1 MSESI
6 KNKAIRG
13 VAWSAVEKFARQG
26 LMVFFSILIARQL
39 SPADYG
45 LVAMLTIFLVVAQIF
60 VDSGFVEALIQKRDR
75 TEVDFSTTFWFNIG
89 VAAAIYGVLFL
100 LSPLIAG
107 FYGGA
112 VTGGADGMD
121 GLDLRDQL
129 VPDGA
134 TGETEHRNGFPSA
147 GVDLVSSHLGERRDG
162 CLDGLSGIRGV
173 DVGLAGLAAKPAQ
186 RGVTLGI
193 GGLDALARVL
203 PPLVPVFL

>member
-6 KNKAIRG
+6 KIRRYRCC
-13 VAWSAVEKFARQG
+13 WSVRLRSSPAEC

-107 FYGGA
+107 FYG
-112 VTGGADGMD
+112 
-121 GLDLRDQL
+121 
-129 VPDGA
+129 
-134 TGETEHRNGFPSA
+134 E
-147 GVDLVSSHLGERRDG
+147 
-162 CLDGLSGIRGV
+162 
-173 DVGLAGLAAKPAQ
+173 
-186 RGVTLGI
+186 
-193 GGLDALARVL
+193 
-203 PPLVPVFL
+203 PLLEELTV

>member
-107 FYGGA
+107 FYGEPLLEELTVWMGLIFVINSFRTVQQA
-112 VTGGADGMD
+112 KLNIAMD
-121 GLDLRDQL
+121 F
-129 VPDGA
+129 
-134 TGETEHRNGFPSA
+134 HRQAWISF
-147 GVDLVSSHLGERRDG
+147 SSHLGERRDG

>member
-89 VAAAIYGVLFL
+89 DLWRVVLTVSADRWVL
-100 LSPLIAG
+100 W
-107 FYGGA
+107 GA

>member
-1 MSESI
+1 
-6 KNKAIRG
+6 
-13 VAWSAVEKFARQG
+13 
-26 LMVFFSILIARQL
+26 
-39 SPADYG
+39 
-45 LVAMLTIFLVVAQIF
+45 
-60 VDSGFVEALIQKRDR
+60 
-75 TEVDFSTTFWFNIG
+75 
-89 VAAAIYGVLFL
+89 
-100 LSPLIAG
+100 
-107 FYGGA
+107 
-112 VTGGADGMD
+112 MD

-203 PPLVPVFL
+203 PPLVPVFLLVWLENPDNTSLAYVVYEWELFVGR

>member
-60 VDSGFVEALIQKRDR
+60 VDSGFVEALIQKRDLLVQHR
-75 TEVDFSTTFWFNIG
+75 SGGGDLWRV
-89 VAAAIYGVLFL
+89 VLTVSADRWVL
-100 LSPLIAG
+100 W
-107 FYGGA
+107 GA
-112 VTGGADGMD
+112 VTGGADSMD

-147 GVDLVSSHLGERRDG
+147 GVDRFSSHLGERRDG

>member
-89 VAAAIYGVLFL
+89 VAAAISGVVF
-100 LSPLIAG
+100 SC
-107 FYGGA
+107 
-112 VTGGADGMD
+112 
-121 GLDLRDQL
+121 LR
-129 VPDGA
+129 
-134 TGETEHRNGFPSA
+134 
-147 GVDLVSSHLGERRDG
+147 
-162 CLDGLSGIRGV
+162 
-173 DVGLAGLAAKPAQ
+173 
-186 RGVTLGI
+186 
-193 GGLDALARVL
+193 
-203 PPLVPVFL
+203 

>member
-107 FYGGA
+107 FYGEPLLEELTVWMGLIFVINSFRTVQQAKLNIAMDFHRQAWISLVAISLIA
-112 VTGGADGMD
+112 VT
-121 GLDLRDQL
+121 
-129 VPDGA
+129 
-134 TGETEHRNGFPSA
+134 
-147 GVDLVSSHLGERRDG
+147 
-162 CLDGLSGIRGV
+162 I
-173 DVGLAGLAAKPAQ
+173 K
-186 RGVTLGI
+186 
-193 GGLDALARVL
+193 
-203 PPLVPVFL
+203 

>member
-45 LVAMLTIFLVVAQIF
+45 LVAMLTIFLVVADLRGLRLRGSSDPETGSDGGGFLDHLLVQHR
-60 VDSGFVEALIQKRDR
+60 SGGGDLWRVVLTVSADR
-75 TEVDFSTTFWFNIG
+75 W
-89 VAAAIYGVLFL
+89 VLW
-100 LSPLIAG
+100 
-107 FYGGA
+107 GA
-112 VTGGADGMD
+112 VTGGADSMD

>member
-6 KNKAIRG
+6 NKAIRG

-89 VAAAIYGVLFL
+89 GGGDLWRVVLTVSADRWVL
-100 LSPLIAG
+100 W
-107 FYGGA
+107 GA
-112 VTGGADGMD
+112 VTGGADSMD

>member
-100 LSPLIAG
+100 LSPLDRKS
-107 FYGGA
+107 
-112 VTGGADGMD
+112 V
-121 GLDLRDQL
+121 
-129 VPDGA
+129 V
-134 TGETEHRNGFPSA
+134 
-147 GVDLVSSHLGERRDG
+147 
-162 CLDGLSGIRGV
+162 
-173 DVGLAGLAAKPAQ
+173 
-186 RGVTLGI
+186 
-193 GGLDALARVL
+193 
-203 PPLVPVFL
+203 

>member
-89 VAAAIYGVLFL
+89 VA
-100 LSPLIAG
+100 
-107 FYGGA
+107 
-112 VTGGADGMD
+112 
-121 GLDLRDQL
+121 
-129 VPDGA
+129 
-134 TGETEHRNGFPSA
+134 
-147 GVDLVSSHLGERRDG
+147 
-162 CLDGLSGIRGV
+162 